1 MTDTS
6 PSRSLSHCV
15 VIPTFDS
22 GDLLE
27 PTVCSVLD
35 VWNPVYLVVDGSTD
49 RSASVAAELAKS
61 ERRLSVLV
69 RKENGGKGAAVLA
82 GLEVAAAEG
91 FTHAAVFDADGQHAA
106 EDLPKFMAASREH
119 PHAMVLG
126 APIFDADAPKLRVYG
141 RLAGNCCAN
150 LETWWG
156 GIEDSLFGLR
166 VYPIHPT
173 LEVLRRIRGGKGF
186 DFDTQLAVRLY
197 WQGVPPMNIPTRVRY
212 MRRHERV
219 SHFHYLRDNLLLAKV
234 HASLLLNSFVI
245 APRLW
250 RYRRRP
256 PITWP

>member
-27 PTVCSVLD
+27 PTVRSVLD
-35 VWNPVYLVVDGSTD
+35 AWNPVYLVVDGSTD
-49 RSASVAAELAKS
+49 CSASVAAGLAKS
-61 ERRLSVLV
+61 ECGLSVLA

-82 GLEVAAAEG
+82 GLEMAAAEG

-106 EDLPKFMAASREH
+106 EDLPKFMAASSAH
-119 PHAMVLG
+119 PNAMVLG
-126 APIFDADAPKLRVYG
+126 SPIFDADAPRLRVYG
-141 RLAGNCCAN
+141 RLAGNFCAN

-166 VYPIHPT
+166 VYPIDPA
-173 LEVLRRIRGGKGF
+173 LKVLRGIRGGKGF

-197 WQGVPPMNIPTRVRY
+197 WQGVPPINIPTKVRY
-212 MRRHERV
+212 MRKHEGV

-234 HASLLLNSFVI
+234 HALMLLKSFII

-256 PITWP
+256 RITWQ